1 MDRKTDFEK
10 ELLIKLSELVEAT
23 HELSEQ
29 VNLLPDRLAQAQAL
43 QLSDLINNQQE
54 VKENE

>member
-10 ELLIKLSELVEAT
+10 AALIKLSELVVAIN
-23 HELSEQ
+23 ELSGQ

-54 VKENE
+54 VEE

>member
-54 VKENE
+54 VEE